1 MSEGKSKFT
10 ASVRESLVESLDK
23 KVAQLKV
30 NRSAAVE
37 QAIEMWL
44 RKIAEEEEEA
54 YFAKHA
60 QELNE
65 DARWW
70 NELTGS
76 EFLRSSW
83 DD

>member
-10 ASVRESLVESLDK
+10 ASVRKGVVQRLDE
-23 KVAQLKV
+23 KVARLKV
-30 NRSAAVE
+30 NRSEAVE

-44 RKIAEEEEEA
+44 QRLAEEEEEA

-65 DARWW
+65 DARSWT
-70 NELTGS
+70 ELTTES
-76 EFLRSSW
+76 ARRSW

>member
-23 KVAQLKV
+23 KVAELKV

-44 RKIAEEEEEA
+44 QKIAEEEEEA

-60 QELNE
+60 KELNE
-65 DARWW
+65 ESRSFT
-70 NELTGS
+70 ELVSS
-76 EFLRSSW
+76 EFFRRSW

>member
-23 KVAQLKV
+23 KAAQLKV

-37 QAIEMWL
+37 KAIEVWL
-44 RKIAEEEEEA
+44 GKLAEEEEEE

-65 DARWW
+65 EARSW
-70 NELTGS
+70 NALVASEL
-76 EFLRSSW
+76 LRRSW